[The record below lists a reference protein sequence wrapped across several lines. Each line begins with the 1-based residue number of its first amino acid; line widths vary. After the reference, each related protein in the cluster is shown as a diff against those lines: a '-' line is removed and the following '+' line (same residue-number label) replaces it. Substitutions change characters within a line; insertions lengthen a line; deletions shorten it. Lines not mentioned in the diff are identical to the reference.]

1 MWKATTE
8 IGATALVYNV
18 TNAYNKTINKFLLV
32 VKYRPNGNMMSE
44 KSFKKNVLPPLSD
57 GENDAQRPGI
67 AFVLVLGA
75 LVAALA
81 NVYLV

>member
-1 MWKATTE
+1 
-8 IGATALVYNV
+8 
-18 TNAYNKTINKFLLV
+18 
-32 VKYRPNGNMMSE
+32 MSE